1 MTQGRLKIAVVK
13 PDYGV
18 MGGFERL
25 LERIIGLLID
35 EGHQVEEQALPA
47 LLWPRAVFGNS
58 TAVRVWHDH
67 TGFFTYAA
75 LVEDVRRL
83 DLSRYDLVL
92 STQPPTF
99 LVDHPRVLA
108 LFYHQAR
115 VFYDLSERYSRMG
128 EIAPRLHRIASE
140 EVQAIDRTF
149 VGNVKH
155 WLAGSSECSSRLAEY
170 WSIPSAM
177 TSLLHAPALTE
188 VPDDPPAWSPAG
200 PVVCVSR
207 HEWPKRTELLV
218 ATGHLLAARP
228 GPVRPIEFIGTGGR
242 LDFVRGLDERLIEDP
257 SLASDPDPER
267 FWMQTVRGQQTR
279 RSQPDGS
286 PNRFLGNVSDDERN
300 RSYAGASVVVAPAFR
315 EDYGLTAL
323 EGMLWQRPVIVCRDG
338 GGLVDLVE
346 ETGAGLVVDP
356 TPKALADGIER
367 ILGDDQLRA
376 DILERAREVPHSFTW
391 ARAAAELR
399 YAVAATAS

>member
-1 MTQGRLKIAVVK
+1 MK

-18 MGGFERL
+18 TGGFERL
-25 LERIIGLLID
+25 LERIVGLLVED
-35 EGHQVEEQALPA
+35 GHQVEEQALPA
-47 LLWPRAVFGNS
+47 LLWPRAVWGNS
-58 TAVRVWHDH
+58 TAAKVWREYP
-67 TGFFTYAA
+67 GFFTYAA

-99 LVDHPRVLA
+99 LADHPRVLA

-115 VFYDLSERYSRMG
+115 VFYDLSERYGRMG
-128 EIAPRLHRIASE
+128 EIPPRLHQIAGQ
-140 EVQAIDRTF
+140 EVQAIDRAF

-170 WSIPSAM
+170 WSIPASR

-188 VPDDPPAWSPAG
+188 VPEDPPAWSPHG
-200 PVVCVSR
+200 PIVCVSR

-218 ATGHLLAARP
+218 ATGHLLAGRP
-228 GPVRPIEFIGTGGR
+228 GRGRTIEFIGTGGR
-242 LDFVRGLDERLIEDP
+242 LDFVRGLDERIVADP
-257 SLASDPDPER
+257 SLAADPNPER
-267 FWMQTVRGQQTR
+267 FWMQAVRDQKTR
-279 RSQPDGS
+279 RTQPEGS

-300 RSYAGASVVVAPAFR
+300 RAYAAASVVVAPAFR

-323 EGMLWQRPVIVCRDG
+323 EAMLWQRPVIVCRDG

-356 TPKALADGIER
+356 TPKALADGIEQ

-376 DILERAREVPHSFTW
+376 GILERARDVPHSFTW
-391 ARAAAELR
+391 ARAAAQLR
-399 YAVAATAS
+399 HGIAATAV